1 MVFIYKCKS
10 YKEVITVK
18 KEEEMFGQLLD
29 WAKNNEEIRTIILT
43 SSRANSNAIKDMFTD
58 YDFELFVKDLRPFLN
73 SDKWLEKFG
82 TIIKRVP
89 LKAVE
94 NENWITRL
102 VLYEDGTKID
112 FQISTNESVNKLANE
127 TQLPPEYDNG
137 YKVLLDKDNLTKDI
151 KPPSY
156 TAFITKKPT
165 EEEYSEI
172 MNSFWGDTAYVA
184 NSLWRDELYFV
195 KFMLDNIIRFNYLQ
209 KVIEWYLGV
218 KYDWKINPNKC
229 GRWFKRY
236 LDKPTWEE
244 LEKTF
249 VGANIEDNWNAL
261 YKTADLFSRL
271 SKEVG
276 ENLGYTYPLE
286 YENKIR
292 EYLLRVRNL
301 DNNANTFE

>member
-1 MVFIYKCKS
+1 M
-10 YKEVITVK
+10 K

-43 SSRANSNAIKDMFTD
+43 SSRANPNAFKDMFTD
-58 YDFELFVKDLRPFLN
+58 YDFELFVKDLRSFLN
-73 SDKWLEKFG
+73 SDNWLGNFG

-94 NENWITRL
+94 KENWITRL

-112 FQISTNESVNKLANE
+112 FQISTNESVKKLANE
-127 TQLPPEYDNG
+127 THLPPEYDNG

-165 EEEYSEI
+165 EEEYYEI

-195 KFMLDNIIRFNYLQ
+195 KFMLDKIIRFNYLQ

-249 VGANIEDNWNAL
+249 VGSNIEDNWNAL

-271 SKEVG
+271 SKEVA
-276 ENLGYTYPLE
+276 EDLGYTYPLE

-292 EYLLRVRNL
+292 GYLLRVRNL
-301 DNNANTFE
+301 DSNANTFE